1 MGTRPYGYA
10 ILAQRTVSAKF
21 LGQGASVSR
30 KSGETSPPLKS
41 GTCEHDQIGFLCFMT
56 ADERTLIANL
66 FDRLKQAGGQA
77 KDADADEFIRTRV
90 SEQPA
95 SPYLLVQSTL
105 VMQQALAAAQGKIA
119 ALEKKLADGSA
130 PPRQEPGFLSGVA
143 NLFGVGPSS
152 QQPAPPAPAPPPIPS
167 RPASP
172 SNYPPQPIPR
182 TPSAGG
188 GFLQTALSTAA
199 GVAGGAL
206 LFQGIE
212 NLIGH
217 NPGPFS
223 GLSGPSGGVIG
234 SQPPVENTEIV
245 NNYFETNEPDAAA
258 GQFAERD
265 DGSTASQEE
274 NPLSDPGFDD
284 PSRPDD
290 GGDFA
295 GGDDDS
301 YV

>member
-1 MGTRPYGYA
+1 
-10 ILAQRTVSAKF
+10 
-21 LGQGASVSR
+21 
-30 KSGETSPPLKS
+30 
-41 GTCEHDQIGFLCFMT
+41 MT

-130 PPRQEPGFLSGVA
+130 PRQEPGFLSGVA

-167 RPASP
+167 RPAPP
-172 SNYPPQPIPR
+172 SNYPPRPIPQ
-182 TPSAGG
+182 TPSRG